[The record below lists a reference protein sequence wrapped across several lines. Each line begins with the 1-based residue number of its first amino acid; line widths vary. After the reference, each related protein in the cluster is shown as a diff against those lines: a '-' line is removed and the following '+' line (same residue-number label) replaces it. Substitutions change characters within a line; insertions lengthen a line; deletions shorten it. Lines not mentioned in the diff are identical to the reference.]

1 MDDDNDGVVKVSSDD
16 DEDAGQ
22 AGLTRIPL
30 FCIECDMHHIVVTFQ
45 RWHLPAYLL
54 SLDLILHFD
63 RLWCKSSMI

>member
-30 FCIECDMHHIVVTFQ
+30 FCIGCDMHHIVVTFQ
-45 RWHLPAYLL
+45 RWHLPAYICLVW
-54 SLDLILHFD
+54 ILFCISTGCGA
-63 RLWCKSSMI
+63 RAA